1 MLRFLLHRL
10 LHAALVVW
18 LVVSICFVLIRTAP
32 GDPFFSGLE
41 ALDVPPE
48 SAQLMRERFG
58 YDRPIAEQYLR
69 FIGALSRGDLGWSHS
84 RGRTVA
90 EVLASTLPSTLLLM
104 SSALG
109 IGILLGVGVG
119 GWVGWRGGAVSR
131 AVDRVALAVLSV
143 PEFVLALLLALGPA
157 LAWRLF
163 PMGGMRTEFGPGGIA
178 GVLDVLHHLAL
189 PAAALGSAVAAIVAR
204 HQLASM
210 RVVRGAEFIR
220 AARASGIPERQLLWR
235 HALRNALVPVL
246 TVMGVL
252 LPSLVGG
259 AVLVERVFAWPGM
272 GRVLVDAVAFRD
284 YPLVVGTVLV
294 TSIGVVLAT
303 VLADLAV
310 AWADPRLRSRL

>member
-1 MLRFLLHRL
+1 VLRFLLHRL

-18 LVVSICFVLIRTAP
+18 VVVSICFVLIRTAP
-32 GDPFFSGLE
+32 GDPFFTGLE
-41 ALDVPPE
+41 AFDVPQE

-58 YDRPIAEQYLR
+58 YDKPIAEQYLR
-69 FIGALSRGDLGWSHS
+69 YLGALGRGDLGWSHS
-84 RGRTVA
+84 RGRPVGD
-90 EVLASTLPSTLLLM
+90 VLSVTLPNTVLLM
-104 SSALG
+104 STALG
-109 IGILLGVGVG
+109 LGILFGVGAG
-119 GWVGWRGGAVSR
+119 AWFGWRGGRLSR
-131 AVDRVALAVLSV
+131 AVDRLALAILSV

-163 PMGGMRTEFGPGGIA
+163 PIGGMRTEFGPGGIA
-178 GVLDVLHHLAL
+178 GLIDVLHHLAL
-189 PAAALGSAVAAIVAR
+189 PAGALGVAIAAILAR

-210 RVVRGAEFIR
+210 RAVRDAEFIR
-220 AARASGIPERQLLWR
+220 AARATGIPEPQILWR

-284 YPLVVGTVLV
+284 YPLVVGAVLV

-303 VLADLAV
+303 LLADLAV